1 MKSGVMK
8 ATIKKSID
16 SMKMMS
22 MTIDSMKM
30 MSMTIDSMKMMSMT
44 IDNMTRRMDTMTVR
58 VVMTGLIQIMKEVKI
73 AIIED
78 IEWLHFIQILD

>member
-22 MTIDSMKM
+22 MTID
-30 MSMTIDSMKMMSMT
+30 
-44 IDNMTRRMDTMTVR
+44 NMTSRMDTMTVR

-78 IEWLHFIQILD
+78 IE